1 MKFQLLDTEKFKQTI
16 PYPPRNYWD
25 FPVVGLTF
33 CESLSFA
40 LRNLDARI
48 ENCELVPWDKARD
61 EKATQD
67 YLADWAGEKGDGV
80 FDPDRMVEA
89 VLGELPPPGP
99 CLPHY
104 IIGKGQAR
112 GRECN

>member
-33 CESLSFA
+33 CESLSYSRPVWFHDCLFRGRRKALSLA
-40 LRNLDARI
+40 LRNLEARI
-48 ENCELVPWDKARD
+48 ENCGVVPWDKARD

-67 YLADWAGEKGDGV
+67 YLADWAGEKGG
-80 FDPDRMVEA
+80 
-89 VLGELPPPGP
+89 GIIYPGTQHSN
-99 CLPHY
+99 LSTM
-104 IIGKGQAR
+104 GAA
-112 GRECN
+112 